1 MIENTLHAL
10 GIEKERHMVKHWGW
24 GTQQGAFLRRS
35 LAALLGLFIFAA
47 VAGAGAGAADADADN
62 VSFDLSITGHKLN
75 SAEDVLRVQQGDWV
89 EIRMQSDKPIIL
101 HLHGYD
107 IELPLSPGVAG
118 RMTFEAAATGR
129 FPVNLHAEH
138 SPGGNHDGALFYV
151 EVHPR

>member
-1 MIENTLHAL
+1 
-10 GIEKERHMVKHWGW
+10 MVKHWGW
-24 GTQQGAFLRRS
+24 GMQRRAFLRRS
-35 LAALLGLFIFAA
+35 LATLLGLFIFAA
-47 VAGAGAGAADADADN
+47 VVASAGAADN
-62 VSFDLSITGHKLN
+62 VSFDLSITGYKLS
-75 SAEDVLRVQQGDWV
+75 SAEDVLRVQQGDRV
-89 EIRMQSDKPIIL
+89 EIRMQSDKPVTV

-138 SPGGNHDGALFYV
+138 SPDGNHHGALFYL

>member
-1 MIENTLHAL
+1 
-10 GIEKERHMVKHWGW
+10 MVKHWDW
-24 GTQQGAFLRRS
+24 GMQRGAFLRRR

-47 VAGAGAGAADADADN
+47 VVASAGAADN
-62 VSFDLSITGHKLN
+62 VSFDLSITGYKLS
-75 SAEDVLRVQQGDWV
+75 SAEDVLRVQQGDRV
-89 EIRMQSDKPIIL
+89 EIRMQSDKPIIM

-138 SPGGNHDGALFYV
+138 SPGGNHDGALFYL

>member
-1 MIENTLHAL
+1 MLSGVA
-10 GIEKERHMVKHWGW
+10 KERRMVKHWGW
-24 GTQQGAFLRRS
+24 GMQRRAFLRRS
-35 LAALLGLFIFAA
+35 LATLLGLFIFAA
-47 VAGAGAGAADADADN
+47 VVASAGAADN
-62 VSFDLSITGHKLN
+62 VSFDLSITGYKLS
-75 SAEDVLRVQQGDWV
+75 SAEDVLRVQQGDRV
-89 EIRMQSDKPIIL
+89 EIRMQSDKPVTV

-138 SPGGNHDGALFYV
+138 SPDGNHHGALFYL

>member
-1 MIENTLHAL
+1 M
-10 GIEKERHMVKHWGW
+10 
-24 GTQQGAFLRRS
+24 
-35 LAALLGLFIFAA
+35 LGLFIFAA
-47 VAGAGAGAADADADN
+47 VVASAGAADN
-62 VSFDLSITGHKLN
+62 VSFDLSITGYKLS
-75 SAEDVLRVQQGDWV
+75 SAEDVLRVQQGDRV
-89 EIRMQSDKPIIL
+89 EIRMQSDKPVTV

-138 SPGGNHDGALFYV
+138 SPDGNHHGALFYL

>member
-1 MIENTLHAL
+1 
-10 GIEKERHMVKHWGW
+10 MVKHWGW
-24 GTQQGAFLRRS
+24 GIQRRAFLRRS
-35 LAALLGLFIFAA
+35 LATLLGLFIFAA
-47 VAGAGAGAADADADN
+47 VVASAGAADN
-62 VSFDLSITGHKLN
+62 VSFDLSITGYKLS
-75 SAEDVLRVQQGDWV
+75 SAEDVLRVQQGDRV
-89 EIRMQSDKPIIL
+89 EIRMQSDKPVTV

-138 SPGGNHDGALFYV
+138 SPDGNHHGALFYL